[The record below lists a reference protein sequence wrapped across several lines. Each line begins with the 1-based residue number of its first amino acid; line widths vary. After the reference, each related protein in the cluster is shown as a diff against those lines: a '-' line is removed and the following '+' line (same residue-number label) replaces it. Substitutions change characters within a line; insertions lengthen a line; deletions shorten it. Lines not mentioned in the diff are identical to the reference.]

1 MLNKIIIQKICEEFM
16 YNIRLLEKNTVRK
29 EQNQMD
35 KDIKDLLL
43 NIQSEVRQINN
54 RLDQVERSAS
64 NGDYAYRDT
73 DINSKEYK
81 NMH

>member
-1 MLNKIIIQKICEEFM
+1 
-16 YNIRLLEKNTVRK
+16 
-29 EQNQMD
+29 MD

-54 RLDQVERSAS
+54 RLDKVEITAS
-64 NGDYAYRDT
+64 NGDYSYRYT